1 MLGADRQIRGSGA
14 LRWDLTIPGKHKL
27 GRYLHRAVLACIDL
41 MRLLTEWQED
51 DTVFSVLGSMANRLD
66 RISVVE
72 VGMERDKK
80 ILIVDDEAFI
90 RILLKQTLEDLED
103 DGVEL
108 LVAADG
114 EEGLE
119 MALSQRPCLV
129 FLDVMMP
136 KLNGYEVCRRLKEAD
151 SSIYVILLTAK
162 GQAIDRETGFSVGA
176 NEYVTKPFDP
186 DYILEKTTEILEINS
201 LT

>member
-1 MLGADRQIRGSGA
+1 
-14 LRWDLTIPGKHKL
+14 
-27 GRYLHRAVLACIDL
+27 
-41 MRLLTEWQED
+41 
-51 DTVFSVLGSMANRLD
+51 
-66 RISVVE
+66 
-72 VGMERDKK
+72 MERDKK